1 MREITRTMNI
11 EVTPTVEEIAQAI
24 WDMDAQEQY
33 ELLGALFVD
42 FFKNEMAGNMQLLGI
57 REKIDKDV
65 NRQFSVGVPTFIY
78 RMYEYLYEKE

>member
-1 MREITRTMNI
+1 MREITRAMKI
-11 EVTPTVEEIAQAI
+11 EITPTVEEIAQAI

-33 ELLGALFVD
+33 ELLGTLYVD
-42 FFKNEMAGNMQLLGI
+42 FFKNEIAGNTQLLAI

-65 NRQFSVGVPTFIY
+65 NRQFSVGVLTFIY

>member
-1 MREITRTMNI
+1 MREITRTMKI
-11 EVTPTVEEIAQAI
+11 EITPTVEEIAQSI

-42 FFKNEMAGNMQLLGI
+42 FFKNEIAGNTQLLAI
-57 REKIDKDV
+57 REKIDKDI
-65 NRQFSVGVPTFIY
+65 NRQFSAGVLTLIY

>member
-1 MREITRTMNI
+1 MREITREMKI
-11 EVTPTVEEIAQAI
+11 EITPTVEEIAQAI

-33 ELLGALFVD
+33 ELLGTLYVD
-42 FFKNEMAGNMQLLGI
+42 FFKNEIAGNTQLLAI

-65 NRQFSVGVPTFIY
+65 NRQFSVGVLTFIY

>member
-11 EVTPTVEEIAQAI
+11 EITPTVEEIAQAI

-33 ELLGALFVD
+33 ELLGTLFVD
-42 FFKNEMAGNMQLLGI
+42 FFKNEIAGNTQLLAI
-57 REKIDKDV
+57 REKIDKDI
-65 NRQFSVGVPTFIY
+65 NRQFSAGVLTFIY

>member
-1 MREITRTMNI
+1 MREITRTMEI
-11 EVTPTVEEIAQAI
+11 EITPTVEEIAQAI

-42 FFKNEMAGNMQLLGI
+42 FFKNEIAGNTQLLAI
-57 REKIDKDV
+57 REKIDKDI
-65 NRQFSVGVPTFIY
+65 NRQFSAGVLTLIY

>member
-11 EVTPTVEEIAQAI
+11 EITPTVEEIAQAI

-33 ELLGALFVD
+33 ELLGTLFVD
-42 FFKNEMAGNMQLLGI
+42 FFKNEIAGNTQLLAI
-57 REKIDKDV
+57 REKIDKDI
-65 NRQFSVGVPTFIY
+65 NRQFSAGVLTLIY

>member
-1 MREITRTMNI
+1 MREITRTMNVEI
-11 EVTPTVEEIAQAI
+11 TPTVEEIAQAI

-33 ELLGALFVD
+33 ELLGALFID
-42 FFKNEMAGNMQLLGI
+42 FFKDEMAGNMQLLGI

-65 NRQFSVGVPTFIY
+65 NRQFSVGVLTFIY